1 MKILAGI
8 FFFAALALIITAVL
22 MLSGKIR
29 GKSKALYTF
38 ISAVLFIISGAVALS
53 GSVKALVLIL
63 SGSLLVSVLCTL
75 SENS

>member
-8 FFFAALALIITAVL
+8 FFFAALILIIAAVL
-22 MLSGKIR
+22 MLSGKIKGR
-29 GKSKALYTF
+29 SKALFTF
-38 ISAVLFIISGAVALS
+38 ISAVLSGISGAAALS

-63 SGSLLVSVLCTL
+63 SGALLISMICTL